1 MPDTPPAYPILV
13 KRYAQSRLY
22 DTDAARYRTIAELR
36 HWAATGVRFTVVDT
50 ETGHDVTQVLLA

>member
-1 MPDTPPAYPILV
+1 MPDQPPAYPILV
-13 KRYAQSRLY
+13 KRYPQSRLY